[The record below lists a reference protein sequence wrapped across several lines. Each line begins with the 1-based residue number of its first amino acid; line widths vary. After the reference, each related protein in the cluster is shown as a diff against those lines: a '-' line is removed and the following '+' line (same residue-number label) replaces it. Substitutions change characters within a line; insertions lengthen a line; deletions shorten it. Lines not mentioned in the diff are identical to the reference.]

1 MTKKLLLPCL
11 AAGLVV
17 LGLACDS
24 ASPVAPSG
32 TVLTIS
38 ASPNEISTTG
48 SSVIRVTAVRANGTP
63 VNPGTI
69 VRLATTLG
77 EIDEQAETDESG
89 VARATLVGDG
99 RIGTATV
106 SARSG
111 SAEEVSV
118 EVMVGRLAANVS
130 LQATPSSIPETGGT
144 VELLASVRD
153 SEGQPLVGATANFS
167 TEIGRLDSR
176 GAFLTT
182 GPNGQV
188 GDMLIVEED
197 DVNALASSA
206 RDFQVSVEVGGEGSV
221 VTDNFSVR
229 LEVPVLQ
236 AEFTRAVDNLTVR
249 FNDASTINGE
259 PAGAG
264 ELNRFWSFGDGASSQ
279 DLNPVHTYSAA
290 GSYDV
295 TLRVTLGRSESQVQK
310 QVVVGD
316 Q

>member
-118 EVMVGRLAANVS
+118 EVMVGRVASSVS
-130 LQATPSSIPETGGT
+130 LQATPTQISAEGGSID
-144 VELLASVRD
+144 LLAVVRD
-153 SEGQPLVGATANFS
+153 EDGEPLQGATVNFQ
-167 TEIGRLDSR
+167 TEVGRLSSGGSLIRSDSL
-176 GAFLTT
+176 G
-182 GPNGQV
+182 
-188 GDMLIVEED
+188 E
-197 DVNALASSA
+197 A
-206 RDFQVSVEVGGEGSV
+206 RDSLVVEDTDLEPVTANSFSVSVEVG
-221 VTDNFSVR
+221 
-229 LEVPVLQ
+229 
-236 AEFTRAVDNLTVR
+236 
-249 FNDASTINGE
+249 
-259 PAGAG
+259 
-264 ELNRFWSFGDGASSQ
+264 
-279 DLNPVHTYSAA
+279 AA
-290 GSYDV
+290 GSNQTDTASIRINRREPTADFTAENLGNNRVRVFNNTTGDEPIDYFWDYDEDGEDDAFGENPPDYEYDSPGSKTILLRAENEFGEDTTTQTVNV
-295 TLRVTLGRSESQVQK
+295 TSGPVQ
-310 QVVVGD
+310 
-316 Q
+316 